1 MNKYTVTIV
10 FTGSITYS
18 VDAADENAV
27 EETAL
32 DRLSAEPAASIVDSL
47 GQPVVSIEQ
56 ED

>member
-18 VDAADENAV
+18 VDAVDENAV